1 MKKPKLEKHYQMCH
15 AAVTCIDCFSTFN
28 SPGEF
33 KGHTSC
39 ISEAEKYQKSLYKGP
54 KVRSVPSTHH
64 RLLCA
69 SPTLTP
75 FLSRSSRRLGSSRT
89 AAARVAKARVST
101 TVEVPRTTAAA
112 RTARAEVVRISSSSP
127 GDGRAAAEAGAA
139 PDAVTR
145 DLALTALLWA
155 HPCGC
160 RL

>member
-54 KVRSVPSTHH
+54 KVRPVPSTPTGLYAHPQ
-64 RLLCA
+64 LLHP
-69 SPTLTP
+69 SFPG
-75 FLSRSSRRLGSSRT
+75 SSRRLGSSRT
-89 AAARVAKARVST
+89 AAARVAKARAST
-101 TVEVPRTTAAA
+101 TVEVPRTTSAAK
-112 RTARAEVVRISSSSP
+112 TARAEVVRISSSSP